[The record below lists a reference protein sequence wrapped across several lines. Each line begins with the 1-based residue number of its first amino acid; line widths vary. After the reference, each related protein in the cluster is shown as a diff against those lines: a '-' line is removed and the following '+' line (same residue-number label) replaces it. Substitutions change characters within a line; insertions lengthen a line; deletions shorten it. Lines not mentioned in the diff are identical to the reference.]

1 MVRYGPAVLAAGEWI
16 NADSDHP
23 CPICYGVEG
32 CGTLRDEGYARCLE
46 WPSERP
52 LVAGGWL
59 HRIEIHRRQP
69 VSVSSDSRPA
79 VD

>member
-1 MVRYGPAVLAAGEWI
+1 MSRYGSVALDASEGIDASLA
-16 NADSDHP
+16 HP
-23 CPICYGVEG
+23 CLICYRMIG
-32 CGTLRDEGYARCLE
+32 CSTLRDEDFARCVE
-46 WPSERP
+46 WPSEWP

-69 VSVSSDSRPA
+69 ISASSGSRPA